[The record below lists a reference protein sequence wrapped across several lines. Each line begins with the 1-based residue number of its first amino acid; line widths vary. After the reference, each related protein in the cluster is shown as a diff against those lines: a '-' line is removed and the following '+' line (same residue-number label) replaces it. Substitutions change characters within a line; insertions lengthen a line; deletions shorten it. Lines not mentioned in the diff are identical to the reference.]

1 MSVNYL
7 KVDTNNLKN
16 DAAEIRSLTDNAVNN
31 LKKMYDRMSE
41 LDAMWDGLAN
51 QAFMAQFQA
60 DYQSFTDI
68 CSEINR
74 LCEDMSAASG
84 KYNSCENQV
93 YATVASINI

>member
-51 QAFMAQFQA
+51 QAFM
-60 DYQSFTDI
+60 DI